1 MGTGEV
7 VPVEEVRRWVA
18 SVARRLALLH
28 VAYARAIVEELGVGR
43 GLKVV
48 ARAIREY
55 GRAIGERTR
64 EEVVKLGLE
73 PTPENFDRA
82 PTYRVPP
89 YGMYDRVEVVEVE
102 GERRVRVYGCVL
114 AKVWK
119 ELGENRLGR
128 LYCYVDVAKYMA
140 YNPNY
145 KQVHVR
151 CVPDGDEYCELAVR
165 PTTEKEREDFT
176 SKDVDRLYADR
187 P

>member
-1 MGTGEV
+1 MGGGEV
-7 VPVEEVRRWVA
+7 VPVEEVRLWVA

-28 VAYARAIVEELGVGR
+28 VAYARAIVEELGPER
-43 GLKVV
+43 GLRVI

-89 YGMYDRVEVVEVE
+89 YGMYDRVEVVE

-114 AKVWK
+114 ARVWRSI
-119 ELGENRLGR
+119 LQPL
-128 LYCYVDVAKYMA
+128 
-140 YNPNY
+140 
-145 KQVHVR
+145 
-151 CVPDGDEYCELAVR
+151 LALLIPGKLEGWR
-165 PTTEKEREDFT
+165 ACCPLPQ
-176 SKDVDRLYADR
+176 SQSY
-187 P
+187 